1 MEDIDSFLFKF
12 KGYYFLRPGLDIG
25 FLETLNDFE
34 IREDDVFIVTY
45 PKSGEFCILIANV
58 RIKW

>member
-45 PKSGEFCILIANV
+45 PKSELCHD
-58 RIKW
+58 